1 MDLPGLRFFVRSSAL
16 RREIRHT
23 PGLFRTGLLRRDL
36 RERER
41 RDVFIKRGAELDLI
55 LVLDGA
61 PCTLLINDD
70 LLHVV
75 QDILH
80 EDPLAR

>member
-1 MDLPGLRFFVRSSAL
+1 MDLTGLRFFVRSSAL
-16 RREIRHT
+16 RCEIRHA

-41 RDVFIKRGAELDLI
+41 REVFIKRGAELDLI

-61 PCTLLINDD
+61 PCTLLIDDD
-70 LLHVV
+70 LLYVV
-75 QDILH
+75 QDVLYK
-80 EDPLAR
+80 DPLAR